1 MRVIAPIPKQFEDSN
16 GVPYANGKVTVYL
29 HNSTSLAQIYQEA
42 EGGTLAPNPTIL
54 DSHGA
59 WNAFVNG
66 STAYDYVIQDEH
78 DNVIFSYS
86 NVSATGLGT
95 ASESIYELAMFD
107 LSQAGNGLY
116 NDIDADLG
124 KGMLPIISAGS
135 QGVVRYY
142 YYTSRDS
149 QAHTMTFTCGYDGR
163 VELLILHSNNTYE
176 FSSVGGVSVP
186 LVGVEIKSSGAA
198 KRFGDDGFVKNN
210 PSDGKPSLYL
220 PELGWWLFNVRLFL
234 RNVTARDLVQQITLE
249 WDWNAFFAEGV
260 PPATYTAQYPPSM
273 QTDVDFTTTFT
284 RQYGASALIHK
295 DLYPDNWLTVR
306 PVVYGGTP
314 LTDTEWAVV
323 IDIFK
328 VRDA

>member
-1 MRVIAPIPKQFEDSN
+1 MAFAYLLNPSFQTLDENGRPLVGGHIEVYRHNTSVKYVTKADFEGTDNPFKVPLNSKGMAVIIASDQ
-16 GVPYANGKVTVYL
+16 L
-29 HNSTSLAQIYQEA
+29 
-42 EGGTLAPNPTIL
+42 
-54 DSHGA
+54 
-59 WNAFVNG
+59 
-66 STAYDYVIQDEH
+66 AYDVFCYDRFGALYWSRQ
-78 DNVIFSYS
+78 NVNTI
-86 NVSATGLGT
+86 G
-95 ASESIYELAMFD
+95 
-107 LSQAGNGLY
+107 
-116 NDIDADLG
+116 
-124 KGMLPIISAGS
+124 GS
-135 QGVVRYY
+135 G
-142 YYTSRDS
+142 
-149 QAHTMTFTCGYDGR
+149 GGGGG
-163 VELLILHSNNTYE
+163 
-176 FSSVGGVSVP
+176 SSVT

-234 RNVTARDLVQQITLE
+234 RNETARDLVQHITLE
-249 WDWNAFFAEGV
+249 WNWNAFIEEGV
-260 PPATYTAQYPPSM
+260 PPATYTALYPPSM

-328 VRDA
+328 VRD